1 MTATTSSFVDQ
12 MVEAGGQR
20 VQIVSGGHGDPLVV
34 LHNEFGH
41 PGILPYHDRLAER
54 FSVKIPFHPGFGA
67 SERPDWIFQF
77 RDLVAAYVPILR
89 DLGLLGARVVGLG
102 FGAWIAAELAA
113 FNPGA
118 FSRMVLVAPMG
129 IRPREGEIRHFLIRS
144 RREVVTESFYNPA
157 AVPEFAALYGHND
170 PTSEQREYWE
180 ANREMVARVAWK
192 PHMFDLAMPAM
203 ASQVRIPTLVVH
215 GREDAI
221 VPVDSGV
228 QYAELIQGARLQ
240 VLPECGHCPEIE
252 KPEEFLGVVLPFLS
266 A

>member
-1 MTATTSSFVDQ
+1 MTTATAFADE
-12 MVEAGGQR
+12 MVEAGGLRLQ
-20 VQIVSGGHGDPLVV
+20 VVSGGRGDPLLI

-41 PGILPYHDRLAER
+41 AGILPYHDSLAER
-54 FSVKIPFHPGFGA
+54 FSVRIPFHPGFGA

-77 RDLVAAYVPILR
+77 RDLIAAYVPVLR
-89 DLGLLGARVVGLG
+89 DLGLLGSPVLGFG

-129 IRPREGEIRHFLIRS
+129 LKPREGEIRHFLIRS
-144 RREVVTESFYNPA
+144 RREVVTESFFNPG
-157 AVPEFAALYGHND
+157 AVPEFPGLYGHQD
-170 PTSEQREYWE
+170 PTTEQREYWE

-203 ASQVRIPTLVVH
+203 AAQIRIPTLVVH

-221 VPVDSGV
+221 VPVDCGV

-240 VLPECGHCPEIE
+240 IIPECGHCPEIE
-252 KPEEFLGVVLPFLS
+252 KPDDFMRVVLPFLG